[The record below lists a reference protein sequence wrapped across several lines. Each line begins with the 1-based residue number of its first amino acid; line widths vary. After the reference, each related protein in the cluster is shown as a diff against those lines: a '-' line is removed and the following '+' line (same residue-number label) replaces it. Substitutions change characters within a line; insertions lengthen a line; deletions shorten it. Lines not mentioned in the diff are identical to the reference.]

1 MLCLPPSKRSTGWMS
16 DARPIRLGQTAR
28 SLRIL
33 QPPKGARQQHRH
45 LDRFASGGPDLV
57 QRQDAVVPTVAL
69 ATQHDDIFRL
79 LKSSTRVRLMVDVE
93 VCGRWA
99 ERALMMRSLEG

>member
-1 MLCLPPSKRSTGWMS
+1 
-16 DARPIRLGQTAR
+16 
-28 SLRIL
+28 
-33 QPPKGARQQHRH
+33 
-45 LDRFASGGPDLV
+45 
-57 QRQDAVVPTVAL
+57 VVPTVAL